1 MTLNELTESVFL
13 ERERLNRTCP
23 LHQNLPLEHL
33 PYYGSGSVQKS
44 GAPCKSPKSLAWEQ
58 GPALR
63 IGTQL
68 ENLHLELA

>member
-1 MTLNELTESVFL
+1 MLYRIRVPL
-13 ERERLNRTCP
+13 ERCR
-23 LHQNLPLEHL
+23 NLPLEHV
-33 PYYGSGSVQKS
+33 PYYPSGSVQKS
-44 GAPCKSPKSLAWEQ
+44 GAPCKSPESLAWEQ

>member
-1 MTLNELTESVFL
+1 MTSVRLEESV
-13 ERERLNRTCP
+13 ESVQKRELDTCP

-68 ENLHLELA
+68 ENLHLKLA

>member
-1 MTLNELTESVFL
+1 MTLHELEESV
-13 ERERLNRTCP
+13 ESVQKRELDTCP

-44 GAPCKSPKSLAWEQ
+44 GPPCKSPKSLAWEQ

-68 ENLHLELA
+68 ENLHLKLA

>member
-1 MTLNELTESVFL
+1 MTLYELDKSLFSVWKRES
-13 ERERLNRTCP
+13 ETCP
-23 LHQNLPLEHL
+23 LHQNLHLEHV
-33 PYYGSGSVQKS
+33 PYYPSGSVQKS

-68 ENLHLELA
+68 ENLHLKLA

>member
-1 MTLNELTESVFL
+1 MTLYELEESV
-13 ERERLNRTCP
+13 ESVQKRELDTCP

-33 PYYGSGSVQKS
+33 PYYGSGSVQKR

-68 ENLHLELA
+68 ENLHLKLA

>member
-1 MTLNELTESVFL
+1 MNLPAWSGSDWIELE
-13 ERERLNRTCP
+13 P
-23 LHQNLPLEHL
+23 LHQNLHLEHV
-33 PYYGSGSVQKS
+33 PYYPSGSVQKS

-68 ENLHLELA
+68 ENLHLKLA